1 MPDQPRKRTSDREP
15 TLPLSP
21 STTRDYDTISPSPRN
36 TSQPSTSN
44 NGPQDGTSGPLQK
57 PNNARRASAER
68 AAATLERQERSSW
81 RAFWEKY
88 GSVELE
94 NKGSVARDHL
104 ALGMLCPDSSSL
116 NQLQDPL
123 V

>member
-21 STTRDYDTISPSPRN
+21 STTRDYDTISH
-36 TSQPSTSN
+36 QPSTSN
-44 NGPQDGTSGPLQK
+44 NAPQEGTTSPLPK
-57 PNNARRASAER
+57 PNNRSAER

-104 ALGMLCPDSSSL
+104 ALGTS
-116 NQLQDPL
+116 
-123 V
+123 